1 MNWYIFEISDEGTKI
16 YKHTR
21 KGGVKL
27 DDAIDYV
34 KTQFVNRSNYD
45 ECVSGMRND
54 IAEHPVFVIRTLERT
69 FHLYAEPDCQ
79 QFMGSLI
86 YRPVENLM
94 DGELITQFRLAL
106 NEDLN
111 PNKWPENGGSD
122 EYDLDDLEDEIK
134 RRMGLRHKR

>member
-1 MNWYIFEISDEGTKI
+1 MNYYIFEISDETTKI

-34 KTQFVNRSNYD
+34 KTQILKCNHD
-45 ECVSGMRND
+45 ECLSGVRTD
-54 IAEHPVFVIRTLERT
+54 IAERPVFVIRTIDRT
-69 FHLYAEPDCQ
+69 FHLYTEPDCQ

-111 PNKWPENGGSD
+111 PDEWPDNEGSD
-122 EYDLDDLEDEIK
+122 EYDLDDLENEIK
-134 RRMGLRHKR
+134 RRMVLRHKR